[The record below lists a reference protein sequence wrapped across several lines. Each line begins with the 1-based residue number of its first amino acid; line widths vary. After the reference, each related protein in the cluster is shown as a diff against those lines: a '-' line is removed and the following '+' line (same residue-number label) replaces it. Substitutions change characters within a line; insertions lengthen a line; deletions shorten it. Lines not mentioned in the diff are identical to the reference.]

1 MGFWIF
7 MFIVTLLIPV
17 MMIVFGLIFLKNPPQ
32 EINWTYGY
40 RTSMSMKNQETWD
53 FAHQYVGKIWF
64 KWGIGVAVI
73 SVVVMLLVISKDTD
87 TVGWVGGGL
96 AMVQILPL
104 LGAMIPTEM
113 ALKRAFDKDGKRK

>member
-17 MMIVFGLIFLKNPPQ
+17 MMIVFGLIFLKNPPK
-32 EINWTYGY
+32 EINWAYGY
-40 RTSMSMKNQETWD
+40 RTSMSMKNQDTWD

-87 TVGWVGGGL
+87 TVCWVGGGL

-104 LGAMIPTEM
+104 MGAIIPTEM
-113 ALKRAFDKDGKRK
+113 ALKRAFDKNGKRR

>member
-17 MMIVFGLIFLKNPPQ
+17 MMIVFGLIFTKNPPK
-32 EINWTYGY
+32 EINWAYGY
-40 RTSMSMKNQETWD
+40 RTSMSMKNQDTWD
-53 FAHQYVGKIWF
+53 FAHNFVGKIWF
-64 KWGIGVAVI
+64 QWGIGVAVI

-113 ALKRAFDKDGKRK
+113 ALKRAFDKDGKKK

>member
-17 MMIVFGLIFLKNPPQ
+17 MMIVFGLIFTKNPPQ
-32 EINWTYGY
+32 EINWAYGY
-40 RTSMSMKNQETWD
+40 RTSMSMKNQDTWD
-53 FAHQYVGKIWF
+53 FAHNFVGKIWF
-64 KWGIGVAVI
+64 QWGIGVLVI
-73 SVVVMLLVISKDTD
+73 SLVIMLLVIGKDTD

-113 ALKRAFDKDGKRK
+113 ALKRAFDKDGKRR

>member
-7 MFIVTLLIPV
+7 MFITTLLIPV
-17 MMIVFGLIFLKNPPQ
+17 MMIVFGLIFIKSPPK

-53 FAHQYVGKIWF
+53 FAHQYVGNIWF

-73 SVVVMLLVISKDTD
+73 SVVVMLLVIGKDTD

>member
-17 MMIVFGLIFLKNPPQ
+17 MMIVFGLIFLKNPPK
-32 EINWTYGY
+32 EINWAYGY
-40 RTSMSMKNQETWD
+40 RTSMSMKNQDTWD

-73 SVVVMLLVISKDTD
+73 SVVVMLFVIGKDTD

-104 LGAMIPTEM
+104 MGAIIPTEM
-113 ALKRAFDKDGKRK
+113 ALKRAFDKNGKRR

>member
-17 MMIVFGLIFLKNPPQ
+17 MMIVFGLIFLKNPPK
-32 EINWTYGY
+32 EINWAYGY
-40 RTSMSMKNQETWD
+40 RTSMSMKNQDTWD

-104 LGAMIPTEM
+104 MGAIIPTEM
-113 ALKRAFDKDGKRK
+113 ALKRAFDKNGKRR

>member
-17 MMIVFGLIFLKNPPQ
+17 MMIVFGLIFMKNPPK
-32 EINWTYGY
+32 EINWAYGY

-87 TVGWVGGGL
+87 TVGWVGGGV

-104 LGAMIPTEM
+104 MGAMIPTEM

>member
-7 MFIVTLLIPV
+7 MFITTLLIPL
-17 MMIVFGLIFLKNPPQ
+17 MMIVFGLIFLKNPPK
-32 EINWTYGY
+32 EINWAYGY

-53 FAHQYVGKIWF
+53 FAHQYVGKLWF
-64 KWGIGVAVI
+64 KWGIGLAVI
-73 SVVVMLLVISKDTD
+73 SVVVMLLVIGKDTD
-87 TVGWVGGGL
+87 TVGWVCGGL

-113 ALKRAFDKDGKRK
+113 ALKRVFNKDGKRK

>member
-1 MGFWIF
+1 M
-7 MFIVTLLIPV
+7 
-17 MMIVFGLIFLKNPPQ
+17 
-32 EINWTYGY
+32 
-40 RTSMSMKNQETWD
+40 
-53 FAHQYVGKIWF
+53 
-64 KWGIGVAVI
+64 I